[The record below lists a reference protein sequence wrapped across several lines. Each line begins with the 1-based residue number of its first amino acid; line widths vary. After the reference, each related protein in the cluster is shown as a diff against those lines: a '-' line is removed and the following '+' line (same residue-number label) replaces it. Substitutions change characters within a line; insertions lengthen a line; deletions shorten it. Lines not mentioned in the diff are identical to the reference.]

1 MAIRFDREG
10 NDLHPLPPDYEGLT
24 AEGQRLARLNA
35 CFMQETPEDFVNAW
49 SFFRS
54 YYLFPPATPIGQ
66 FYKHGILPSPSAH
79 YQIIHS
85 VAANQL
91 NLVAAPRSFAKST
104 LMREINLLEVLTR
117 PHWEIVMFLAKDSF
131 VAEQMDIYKA
141 MIEHNPRIVDDFQ
154 WYWAQ
159 VTGRSSLKPIRGQ
172 GLWSNH
178 VIKMTNGASILGL
191 PIMGAALGKRPHRI
205 RFDDVERDK
214 SLVKEPTEQIDAF
227 RNMLMNV
234 VYPMA
239 EEGCGIDIFGTI
251 LSRRSFL
258 YWMQKTEDPRIA
270 DHWARVLLAVTM
282 NGEDIWAE
290 KMGPEWQARQKA
302 TMGTA
307 AFNTQYM
314 NEPGTESDRVL
325 KVHDKLNTYAL
336 QNLDQQMVTDPFASG
351 STLVSH
357 VLTGY
362 EGGTSDGQPIA
373 QIIAR
378 PFAEV
383 LPKMYRFITVDFAPT
398 VSESSDF
405 SCIHVMGIENSK
417 TYKDTL
423 WSLDCFH
430 DKIRQRDL
438 VQKVYQM
445 ALKWK
450 VRIVGV
456 EAYGVQ
462 LELYER
468 MRTDLPD
475 LFGFGAIAPA
485 VIPIKFPPQIEK
497 ADKIKGL
504 EWRFSQFRVKLPWHR
519 RNEFAKGQGYG
530 PLFKQI
536 EDFTDDLALL
546 QHDDAIDTLAMHQAI
561 GKPPVH
567 DAPDIVRLEDDLY
580 HLLSIGR
587 KRDSAG
593 IPILAG
599 MDINMIPPEV
609 FRKARERARSRSTG
623 PNLKWLPCP

>member
-1 MAIRFDREG
+1 MATRFDSID
-10 NDLHPLPPDYEGLT
+10 NSLFPLPSDYESLT
-24 AEGQRLARLNA
+24 AKGQRLARLNA
-35 CFMQETPEDFVNAW
+35 CFMQETPEDFVAAW
-49 SFFRS
+49 AFFRS
-54 YYLFPPATPIGQ
+54 YYLFPPATPIGA
-66 FYKHGILPSPSAH
+66 FYKHGVLPSPSAH
-79 YQIIHS
+79 YQIVYS

-117 PHWEIVMFLAKDSF
+117 PHWEIVMFLAKDAF
-131 VAEQMDIYKA
+131 VAEQMDIYKN
-141 MIEHNPRIVDDFQ
+141 MIEHNDRIRDDFQ
-154 WYWAQ
+154 WYWSQ
-159 VTGRSSLKPIRGQ
+159 VTGRASLKPIRGQ

-178 VIKMTNGASILGL
+178 VIKMTNGSSILGL

-258 YWMQKTEDPRIA
+258 YWMQKTSDPRIA
-270 DHWARVLLAVTM
+270 DHWARVLLAVKM
-282 NGEDIWAE
+282 NGTDIWKE
-290 KMGPEWQARQKA
+290 KMGVEWQERQKA

-325 KVHDKLNTYAL
+325 KLHDKLNTYAV
-336 QNLDQQMVTDPFASG
+336 QSMDQALVTNPLASQA
-351 STLVSH
+351 TLVSH

-362 EGGTSDGQPIA
+362 EGGTSDGRPIPSLVS
-373 QIIAR
+373 R
-378 PFAEV
+378 PFGEV
-383 LPKMYRFITVDFAPT
+383 VSKMYRFITVDFAPT
-398 VSESSDF
+398 VSESSDY

-417 TYKDTL
+417 AYKDTL
-423 WSLDCFH
+423 WSLDLFLG
-430 DKIRQRDL
+430 KVRQRDL

-445 ALKWK
+445 AIQWK
-450 VRIVGV
+450 VRVVGV

-468 MRTDLPD
+468 MRSDLPE
-475 LFGFGAIAPA
+475 LFGFGSLPPA
-485 VIPIKFPPQIEK
+485 VIPIKFPPQIQK
-497 ADKIKGL
+497 QDKIKGL

-519 RNEFAKGQGYG
+519 RTESGYG
-530 PLFKQI
+530 QLFKQI

-561 GKPPVH
+561 GKPPIH
-567 DAPDIVRLEDDLY
+567 DAPDIVRKEDDLY
-580 HLLSIGR
+580 HLLEMGR
-587 KRDSAG
+587 QRDSAG

-599 MDINMIPPEV
+599 IDINRIPPDV
-609 FRKARERARSRSTG
+609 LRRARDKARSRQVTRD
-623 PNLKWLPCP
+623 LRWLPCP